1 MTEHHF
7 EINGSS
13 YRVKVKEARAG
24 HAIVEVNGTEY
35 RVEIKTPA
43 SPPVQ
48 SASAGTSLPTAPR
61 IESARPAVAMEA
73 GVVRAPMPGVIL
85 QLMRKSSDQVGADE
99 PVLVLAAMKMEQKNI
114 QWEHSYV
121 AGDKTFCIYIA
132 DNESLLQEHS
142 QRSGF
147 PITKIIE
154 VLRIIDPVT
163 AENSKTA

>member
-1 MTEHHF
+1 MPRYVIERDIPGIGLADS
-7 EINGSS
+7 EALREAAEKSNG
-13 YRVKVKEARAG
+13 
-24 HAIVEVNGTEY
+24 
-35 RVEIKTPA
+35 
-43 SPPVQ
+43 
-48 SASAGTSLPTAPR
+48 
-61 IESARPAVAMEA
+61 
-73 GVVRAPMPGVIL
+73 
-85 QLMRKSSDQVGADE
+85 
-99 PVLVLAAMKMEQKNI
+99 VLAAMNMEQKNI

-121 AGDKTFCIYIA
+121 ASDKTFCIYIA